1 MVETFQWSK
10 DPRLGPGSLWAALP
24 IPACRVLTYAG
35 YQKASLVLYALVLHT
50 SDRSPVVFPSRATI
64 TKYSG
69 VGKNSITA
77 AIKILEK
84 FGFVKVIKI
93 PKGRTHRNSYEVLRP
108 CFHWDE
114 FNELGIRYRVPK
126 GFCTRCKNFVFGPD
140 WLIEGR
146 ADGITSIRVKIHRG
160 CRGEIKDL
168 TRKQLKEIQ
177 AEEKSA
183 EMFFDIY
190 QAEYA
195 N

>member
-1 MVETFQWSK
+1 MVDTFQWSK

-50 SDRSPVVFPSRATI
+50 SDRSRVVFPSRATI

-69 VGKNSITA
+69 VGKNSITG
-77 AIKILEK
+77 AIKTLEK
-84 FGFVKVIKI
+84 FEFVKVKKI
-93 PKGRTHRNSYEVLRP
+93 PKGRTYRNEYEVLRA

-114 FNELGIRYRVPK
+114 FNPLAIRYRVPK
-126 GFCTRCKNFVFGPD
+126 GACTRCKNYVFGPD
-140 WLIEGR
+140 WVYEGR
-146 ADGITSIRVKIHRG
+146 ADGITSIRVRIHRG

-177 AEEKSA
+177 AEEESA
-183 EMFFDIY
+183 GMPFDIPG
-190 QAEYA
+190 
-195 N
+195 